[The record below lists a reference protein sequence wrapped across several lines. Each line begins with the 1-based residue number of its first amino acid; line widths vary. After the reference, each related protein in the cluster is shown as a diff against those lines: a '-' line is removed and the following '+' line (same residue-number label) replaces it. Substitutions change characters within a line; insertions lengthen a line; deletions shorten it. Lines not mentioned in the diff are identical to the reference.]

1 MPQTPSPTGTRSPR
15 AIPLGFAYIYFAWG
29 ATYLGVKWALTG
41 LPVFL
46 MSGGRFF
53 LAGALLLLAIFVFD
67 RRAFRRG
74 TMREWIDAGKIGLL
88 LLVFGIGAGNVAQQ
102 YIDSSLAAMVFSGLP
117 LWIIL
122 IDWIRPGGRAPS
134 RTVALGL
141 LLGFI
146 GIGVILSPSGHGTAR
161 PLNPGLILL
170 LLMASVSWA
179 TGAVFSRLIP
189 PARGS
194 SLLSVARQMVVAGI
208 VLLAAGCLH
217 GDLSRLHLA
226 RMDATAWTGFAYL
239 VLIGSFGGYPVYL
252 WLIRV
257 CPPAKAATV
266 PYVNLIVAVF
276 LGWSL
281 GHETLTARTLLGTAL
296 VLVSVTIVLR
306 TNAAEVVVPA
316 EDSA

>member
-1 MPQTPSPTGTRSPR
+1 MHQIPSTRPRSSR
-15 AIPLGFAYIYFAWG
+15 AIPFGFAYIYFAWG

-53 LAGALLLLAIFVFD
+53 LAGVLLLLAVFVAD
-67 RRAFRRG
+67 RPGFRRG
-74 TMREWIDAGKIGLL
+74 TLREWLDAAKIGLL
-88 LLVFGIGAGNVAQQ
+88 LLVFGIGAGNFAQQ
-102 YIDSSLAAMVFSGLP
+102 YIDSSLAAMAFSGLP
-117 LWIIL
+117 LWIVL
-122 IDWIRPGGRAPS
+122 IDWIRPGGRAPT
-134 RTVALGL
+134 RTVTLGL

-146 GIGVILSPSGHGTAR
+146 GIGVILSPSGHRTAR
-161 PLNPGLILL
+161 PLDLGLILL
-170 LLMASVSWA
+170 LVMASISWA
-179 TGAVFSRLIP
+179 AGAVFSRLMR

-194 SLLSVARQMVVAGI
+194 SLLPVARQMVVAGA
-208 VLLAAGCLH
+208 VLLVAGGLR
-217 GDLSRLHLA
+217 GDLATVHLA
-226 RMDATAWTGFAYL
+226 QMRAPAWIGFAYL

-276 LGWSL
+276 LGWWL
-281 GHETLTARTLLGTAL
+281 GHETITLRTLIGTAI
-296 VLVSVTIVLR
+296 VLTSVTIVLR
-306 TNAAEVVVPA
+306 TNAEKIVVAA